1 VAWESLGVVG
11 ADRVH
16 VVVNRFVRRSEI
28 QQDTIDMLTLGQRS
42 QILIPDLERG
52 LERAGNS
59 RTPAEVRNQT
69 WWRSLRAIGAELD
82 VTSAYRDALATTAGI
97 EATDTAALPTRRSR
111 KDASGRRSSSKAVA
125 EEQRRPRAR
134 RVVVDSG
141 QATLETV
148 AMFPFA
154 LLVLAIALQAI
165 LLGVTFAYSGVA
177 AGAAAR
183 AVSLGN
189 NPAAAVADALPSGMH
204 SKVSVSAG
212 GSSVNVTVRA
222 PLLVG
227 SGITRDVPITV
238 DHRVVEE
245 PR

>member
-1 VAWESLGVVG
+1 
-11 ADRVH
+11 
-16 VVVNRFVRRSEI
+16 
-28 QQDTIDMLTLGQRS
+28 
-42 QILIPDLERG
+42 
-52 LERAGNS
+52 
-59 RTPAEVRNQT
+59 VRNQT

-82 VTSAYRDALATTAGI
+82 VTSAYREALATTVGL
-97 EATDTAALPTRRSR
+97 EAADDDAAPVRRTR
-111 KDASGRRSSSKAVA
+111 KDASGHRSSSKAPA
-125 EEQRRPRAR
+125 EARRRPGGR

-154 LLVLAIALQAI
+154 LLILAIALQTI

-177 AGAAAR
+177 AGVAAR

-189 NPAAAVADALPSGMH
+189 NPQAAVADALPSGMH
-204 SKVSVSAG
+204 SKVSVAG
-212 GSSVNVTVRA
+212 SGSSVNVTVKA

-227 SGITRDVPITV
+227 SGVTRDVPITV